1 MFEGSSNL
9 LGLLAGLL
17 TTAAFVP
24 QVLKVIKTNDTKS
37 LSLSMYIVF
46 TLGIFLWG
54 VYGIQKNDVP
64 IMLANAVTIVLAL
77 IISTKKIQN
86 DVLQK

>member
-77 IISTKKIQN
+77 IILTKKIQN

>member
-64 IMLANAVTIVLAL
+64 IMLAYAVTIVLAL
-77 IISTKKIQN
+77 IILTKEIQN

>member
-1 MFEGSSNL
+1 M
-9 LGLLAGLL
+9 AGLL

-24 QVLKVIKTNDTKS
+24 QVLKIIKTNDTKS
-37 LSLSMYIVF
+37 LSLSMYVVF

-64 IMLANAVTIVLAL
+64 IMVANAVTIVLAL
-77 IISTKKIQN
+77 IILIKKIQN

>member
-64 IMLANAVTIVLAL
+64 IILANAVTIVLAL
-77 IISTKKIQN
+77 IILTKKIQN

>member
-37 LSLSMYIVF
+37 LSLSMYVVF

-77 IISTKKIQN
+77 IILTKKIQN